1 MSKRDAIKKD
11 LKDFLYQLFQEKGI
25 KIDKIV
31 IFGSFAKGEFKKD
44 SDIDIIIVSRDF
56 RGKSIF
62 ERVKQTT
69 GIGRELV
76 RKFKKPFDLLYY
88 SDEEWE
94 GKNFL
99 IINEAKE
106 YGEVIYGR

>member
-1 MSKRDAIKKD
+1 MSKKDAIKLQVKSI
-11 LKDFLYQLFQEKGI
+11 LEKLLIEKGI
-25 KIDKIV
+25 NIDKIV
-31 IFGSFAKGEFKKD
+31 IFGSFIKGKLRKD
-44 SDIDIIIVSRDF
+44 SDIDVIVVSRDF

-62 ERVKQTT
+62 ERVKMTS

-76 RKFKKPFDLLYY
+76 SKLKMPFDLIYY

-94 GKNFL
+94 KEDFL

-106 YGEVIYGR
+106 KGEVIHA